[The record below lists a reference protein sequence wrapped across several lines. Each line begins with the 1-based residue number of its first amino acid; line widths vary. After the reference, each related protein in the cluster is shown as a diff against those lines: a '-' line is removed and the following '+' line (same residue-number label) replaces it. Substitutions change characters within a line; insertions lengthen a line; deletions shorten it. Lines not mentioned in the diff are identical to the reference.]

1 MIQIAIKY
9 YARFSEVGISIYNF
23 TGFLVSNIFYSNGCI
38 LVVGNFLY
46 CGEYE
51 ISEEGIDN

>member
-9 YARFSEVGISIYNF
+9 YAGYSEEFHSNYNF
-23 TGFLVSNIFYSNGCI
+23 SGFLVSNIFYSNGYNCM
-38 LVVGNFLY
+38 VGNFLY

-51 ISEEGIDN
+51 SSEEGLDN